1 MLRGCHFDAASTFED
16 EENLQ
21 SNVAAEDVSSSCSGI
36 LSCSKADGLK
46 FGSPRALL
54 LLLLS

>member
-1 MLRGCHFDAASTFED
+1 MLQALLSED

-46 FGSPRALL
+46 CGSPRALL